1 MKHRRRTRSISTFIA
16 LILLLLTPSVAS
28 SNVVSPK
35 DLISQPLYGAVIQES
50 QSFQNISFVTALYNA
65 KNGGQFSQRTCATFS
80 TTDPHC
86 LDADVLHANL
96 VIPVC
101 HAATDNFCI
110 QGFDFLKSDGT
121 KETASLLLEA
131 TTQQI
136 PASSTFK
143 TGAGGGVSIW
153 SAPKSPHTGGSGT
166 YMVTAIVAYS
176 YMKTNPTISMDSFD
190 VVVTPMDM
198 INDAGARQAR
208 PCEKPDPNIG
218 GNSNVAY
225 GWNCADNYPDPAS
238 YTKCSQML
246 DGLCFMREDF
256 LTGTKMSLSLRVDNR
271 VSGWLFGRMSDTQVS
286 VSPIDT
292 QSNLLTVEGTAQSI
306 PTLVGYVKK
315 AELDKY
321 PAIKTKFQE
330 TCTMPGFY
338 TTCAKMLESDFFD
351 GSLGSGRDRFQDF
364 NLFDSQM
371 QAYSGSDLD
380 FKKDTNWSF
389 GSTSYRG
396 PTSGNGSCFAD
407 LTKLL
412 GLVTTNAPVYESG
425 PPNMTNGSLTYKVA
439 GAHLKADGSLFKGTY
454 DLAIRSEVARCIY
467 GFSTAPIQ
475 ATISVTSTDGST
487 SEVATET
494 VSERDGWMR
503 LSAANFTFSSP
514 TIRIKLS
521 QSAPIPV
528 ATPSKAPSAPTPAAS
543 VPAAATPIAIK
554 VAPAKATAST
564 ITCVKGKSTKKVTSI
579 NPKCPVGFKKK

>member
-1 MKHRRRTRSISTFIA
+1 
-16 LILLLLTPSVAS
+16 
-28 SNVVSPK
+28 
-35 DLISQPLYGAVIQES
+35 
-50 QSFQNISFVTALYNA
+50 
-65 KNGGQFSQRTCATFS
+65 
-80 TTDPHC
+80 
-86 LDADVLHANL
+86 
-96 VIPVC
+96 
-101 HAATDNFCI
+101 
-110 QGFDFLKSDGT
+110 
-121 KETASLLLEA
+121 
-131 TTQQI
+131 
-136 PASSTFK
+136 
-143 TGAGGGVSIW
+143 
-153 SAPKSPHTGGSGT
+153 
-166 YMVTAIVAYS
+166 
-176 YMKTNPTISMDSFD
+176 
-190 VVVTPMDM
+190 
-198 INDAGARQAR
+198 
-208 PCEKPDPNIG
+208 
-218 GNSNVAY
+218 
-225 GWNCADNYPDPAS
+225 
-238 YTKCSQML
+238 ML
-246 DGLCFMREDF
+246 DGLCFMQEDF

-271 VSGWLFGRMSDTQVS
+271 VTGWLFGRMSETRVS

-364 NLFDSQM
+364 NLFESQM

-439 GAHLKADGSLFKGTY
+439 GAHLKADGTLFKGTY
-454 DLAIRSEVARCIY
+454 DLAIRSDVARCIY
-467 GFSTAPIQ
+467 GFTSAPIQ
-475 ATISVTSTDGST
+475 ASISVISTDGST
-487 SEVATET
+487 TEVATES

-521 QSAPIPV
+521 QSAPIAV
-528 ATPSKAPSAPTPAAS
+528 ATKTATSTSPTAAPATPTTTTPVIVKAAPT
-543 VPAAATPIAIK
+543 
-554 VAPAKATAST
+554 KAVSTT
-564 ITCVKGKSTKKVTSI
+564 ITCVKGAAIKKVTSA
-579 NPKCPVGFKKK
+579 NPKCPVGYKKK